1 MAAAS
6 KAAGK
11 KPGKVPSKGGEGAKP
26 KRAGKRRK
34 SSKKDSLA
42 KHFSR
47 FWLAMLAFA
56 SGLTAITL
64 VWALNLSP
72 PAVPAVPAAQSFA
85 PGSSSRSAKPEDLPS
100 SVFRAV
106 PVAKLASPAPT
117 GQIRAKVAPQVPL
130 PPASSV
136 ASGRV
141 YEIYDTELLEQKVK
155 EVDLA
160 LVQTIIS
167 LDLDPRQ
174 VRHLDIQIKS
184 RNGQKYHTQSLALA
198 LDQEKHGFIDA
209 LRENLHQ
216 WVEGA
221 QLNFVRKDALKQEWR
236 ISLLNLPTHTLF
248 LEFNGQRQDPAPLPK
263 PLRPGVGPR
272 LVLIIDDLG
281 ESLHQASELAS
292 LQFPVTFAVL
302 PQSSKSREVARLAAE
317 RGRDVLLHQP
327 MEPRDYP
334 HRADPGPGAM
344 FVGMPEEQ
352 IIAILAE
359 NLAQIPQA
367 IGVNNHMGSRFTAD
381 SAGMGAVLEELKKR
395 GLFFLDS
402 LTTGDSVVQKKARQI
417 GLTHLRRHIFLDNIQ
432 DVQAILFQLRK
443 AERLSLSS
451 GEVIAIGHPYP
462 ETLAALK
469 IWEKE
474 RDQRVRIVSVSDFL
488 PRPAL
493 AGR

>member
-11 KPGKVPSKGGEGAKP
+11 KPGKAPGRGAGGAKP
-26 KRAGKRRK
+26 KRAARRRK
-34 SSKKDSLA
+34 PSKNDSLA
-42 KHFSR
+42 KRFSC
-47 FWLAMLAFA
+47 FWLAILAF
-56 SGLTAITL
+56 STGLTAITL

-72 PAVPAVPAAQSFA
+72 PAVPAVQSLA
-85 PGSSSRSAKPEDLPS
+85 PGSLSRPAKTEDVTSP
-100 SVFRAV
+100 VFRAV
-106 PVAKLASPAPT
+106 PVAKLAPSAPT
-117 GQIRAKVAPQVPL
+117 GQIRAKVVPQIPQS
-130 PPASSV
+130 PASFA

-174 VRHLDIQIKS
+174 VRHLDIRIKS

-248 LEFNGQRQDPAPLPK
+248 LEFNGGRQDPAPLPK

-272 LVLIIDDLG
+272 LVLVIDDLG
-281 ESLHQASELAS
+281 ESLHQARELAS

-302 PQSSKSREVARLAAE
+302 PQSSKTREVARLAAE

-344 FVGMPEEQ
+344 FVGMPQEQ

-359 NLAQIPQA
+359 NLAQLPLA

-381 SAGMGAVLEELKKR
+381 SAGMGAVFEELKKR

-402 LTTGDSVVQKKARQI
+402 LTTDDSVVQNKARQI

-432 DVQAILFQLRK
+432 DVQSILFQLRK
-443 AERLSLSS
+443 AEHLSLSS

-474 RDQRVRIVSVSDFL
+474 RDQRVQIVSVSDFL